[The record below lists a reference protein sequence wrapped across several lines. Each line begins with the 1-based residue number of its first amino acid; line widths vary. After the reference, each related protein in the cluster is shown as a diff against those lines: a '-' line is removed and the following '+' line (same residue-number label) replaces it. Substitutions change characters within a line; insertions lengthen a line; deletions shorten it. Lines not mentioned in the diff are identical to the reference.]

1 MYKLLAFDLDHTLSN
16 PNEVID
22 PETIEF
28 LHEAEALGLKI
39 AIMSG
44 RPAMY
49 LGGLGRQI
57 GLKNPIITGENGAY
71 TYYHISFPPTLYFT
85 NEIQP
90 DDKLKFDKLRLL
102 VTEKFGRNAW
112 IQPNFTNFAV
122 FPMNPETRDE
132 LLAFIKDYYDNVIN
146 DSAYTFYIHPDDSFE
161 IVPPGI
167 NKGAALNVI
176 LEHEGFT
183 KDQVIAVGNSA
194 NDLPM
199 LQEAGT
205 SIGIN
210 YDKADHNFNSIQ
222 EAISF
227 IKELLSQDS
236 K

>member
-16 PNEVID
+16 PNDSID
-22 PETIEF
+22 AETIAF
-28 LHEAEALGLKI
+28 LHEAEASGLKI

-85 NEIQP
+85 NEIQAE
-90 DDKLKFDKLRLL
+90 DKLKFDQLRLL
-102 VTEKFGRNAW
+102 VMEKFGLNAW

-122 FPMNPETRDE
+122 FPMNPETRDD
-132 LLAFIKDYYDNVIN
+132 LLAFIKNYYDDVIN
-146 DSAYTFYIHPDDSFE
+146 DPQYTFYIHPDDSFE

-176 LEHEGFT
+176 MEHEGIT
-183 KDQVIAVGNSA
+183 RDQVIAVGNSA

-210 YDKADHNFNSIQ
+210 YDKAAHNFTSIH

-227 IKELLSQDS
+227 IKKLLSQDNN
-236 K
+236 